1 MAKTVALIIGSLR
14 EDSIN
19 HKLAKALV
27 KLAEGRVNFEEIN
40 IGDLP
45 HYNEDLWDDLP
56 APVAALKDLANNAD
70 AVLVVTPEYNRNF
83 PGVIKNALDW
93 GSRPYGQSS
102 WSGKPAAVTGSSP
115 GAIGAAVAQSH
126 LKSELLNHN
135 MVVMHQPEAYLQ
147 WKPEAFAADGSIT
160 DPSIAKFLSGYV
172 DAFVA
177 FIDKHA

>member
-1 MAKTVALIIGSLR
+1 MAKNVALIIGSLR
-14 EDSIN
+14 KDSIN
-19 HKLAKALV
+19 RKLAKALE
-27 KLAEGRVNFEEIN
+27 KLADGRLMFTEIN
-40 IGDLP
+40 IGTLP
-45 HYNEDLWDDLP
+45 HYNDELWDNVP
-56 APVAALKDLANNAD
+56 SPVAALKDQVGNAD

-93 GSRPYGQSS
+93 GSRPYGSNS

-115 GAIGAAVAQSH
+115 GAIGTAVAQAH
-126 LKSELLNHN
+126 LKSELLNQD

-147 WKPEAFAADGSIT
+147 WKAEAFAPDGTIT
-160 DPSIAKFLSGYV
+160 DPSIAKFLTAYI